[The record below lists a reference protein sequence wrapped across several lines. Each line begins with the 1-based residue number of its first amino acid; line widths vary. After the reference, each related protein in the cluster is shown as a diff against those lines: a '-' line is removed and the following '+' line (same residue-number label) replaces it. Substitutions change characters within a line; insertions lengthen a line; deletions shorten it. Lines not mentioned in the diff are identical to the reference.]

1 MNMFNLFKE
10 RPLDVKAI
18 RNILLQSIKEK
29 LQRAQGGEGA
39 NIMGVYI
46 FISCSDAEKH
56 LYEAAVFENVP
67 GKFKTEEVQKI
78 ADDYAITLS
87 PSFKFEV
94 AFTDEFPPQ
103 AEAVKDINA
112 AIFISTKKSGIGNN
126 ISRAFINV
134 LNGEAENDTYLID
147 PACGRINIGRET
159 KVQAAGNYMR
169 RNAIAFKPSEANR
182 SVSRQH
188 AHIEWEAGSGSFLV
202 FADEGGIPP
211 NNKMKVRTPEGALIK
226 MQAIEVGHRLQQ
238 GDQIILGDSAVLEFT
253 YSGSNQ

>member
-10 RPLDVKAI
+10 RPHDVKAI

-29 LQRAQGGEGA
+29 LQRTQGGEGA

-46 FISCSDAEKH
+46 FINCSDAEKH

-87 PSFKFEV
+87 PSFKLEV
-94 AFTDEFPPQ
+94 AFTDKFPPQ
-103 AEAVKDINA
+103 ADPVKDIKA
-112 AIFISTKKSGIGNN
+112 AIFISTKKSGLGNN
-126 ISRAFINV
+126 VNHAFIMV

-147 PACGRINIGRET
+147 PACGRINIGMEA

-169 RNAIAFKPSEANR
+169 KNAIAFKPNEINR

-188 AHIEWEAGSGSFLV
+188 AHIEWEADSGSFLV

-226 MQAIEVGHRLQQ
+226 MQAIEVGHRLQE

-253 YSGSNQ
+253 YSGGNQ